1 MARVSTVGHGAVVV
15 LLGPPGVGK
24 GTQGVMLA
32 EGIGLRHLSTG
43 DLLRK
48 HRKDGTQL
56 GRKAQSYM
64 DRGAL
69 VPDDLILDMVG
80 DVLASLGKNEG
91 LVFDGFPRTEAQAD
105 SLDRVLAAA
114 GRGVDRVVVLQ
125 ADDEVIVQ
133 RLGGRR
139 SCPACNAVYNV
150 HTNPPR
156 QEGRC
161 DRCGEKLV
169 HRDDDKPETIRKRLQ
184 VYRDETEPLI
194 RYYQNAA
201 PSAVVFVD
209 GSRSPDAVQDE
220 IRAAVNSGGATSAGQ
235 PR

>member
-1 MARVSTVGHGAVVV
+1 
-15 LLGPPGVGK
+15 
-24 GTQGVMLA
+24 MLA
-32 EGIGLRHLSTG
+32 EQNGLKHLSTG

-48 HRKDGTQL
+48 HRKEGTDL
-56 GRKAQSYM
+56 GRRAQAYM

-80 DVLASLGKNEG
+80 GVLDSLRKDEG
-91 LVFDGFPRTEAQAD
+91 VVFDGFPRTEAQAD
-105 SLDRVLAAA
+105 GLDKVLAAS
-114 GRGVDRVVVLQ
+114 GRAVDRVVVLQ

-139 SCPACNAVYNV
+139 SCPACNDIYNV

-161 DRCGEKLV
+161 DRDGEKLV
-169 HRDDDKPETIRKRLQ
+169 QREDDKPETIRKRLE

-209 GSRSPDAVQDE
+209 GARSAEEVQEE
-220 IRAAVNSGGATSAGQ
+220 IRAAVGRDEDGRGSVRASA
-235 PR
+235 